1 MSKKENT
8 RTKFIDKDGVTRNF
22 ERWTYKRTSTAK
34 DKTIQL
40 YQQLGQWAIKDL
52 LKSGVIVVSFG
63 TVDSNMNYTEQE
75 SMSFSDFVQIVEDG
89 RI

>member
-1 MSKKENT
+1 MREHT
-8 RTKFIDKDGVTRNF
+8 RTRFLDKDGKMINF
-22 ERWTYKRTSTAK
+22 ERWTYKRISTAK

-63 TVDSNMNYTEQE
+63 TVDSNMDYTEQE
-75 SMSFSDFVQIVEDG
+75 QMSFSDFVQIVEAG

>member
-1 MSKKENT
+1 MSRQEHT
-8 RTKFIDKDGVTRNF
+8 RTKFIDADGVTRDF
-22 ERWTYKRTSTAK
+22 ERWTCKRISTAK
-34 DKTIQL
+34 EKTIQL

-63 TVDSNMNYTEQE
+63 TVDSNLDYTEQE
-75 SMSFSDFVQIVEDG
+75 LMSFSDFVQIVEAG

>member
-1 MSKKENT
+1 MSKQENT
-8 RTKFIDKDGVTRNF
+8 RTKFIDADGVTRNF
-22 ERWTYKRTSTAK
+22 ERWTYKRISTSK

-63 TVDSNMNYTEQE
+63 TVNSNMDYTEQE
-75 SMSFSDFVQIVEDG
+75 RMSFNDFVQIVEAG

>member
-1 MSKKENT
+1 MRKQENT
-8 RTKFIDKDGVTRNF
+8 RTKFIDKDGVTRDF
-22 ERWTYKRTSTAK
+22 ERWTYKCIGTAK

-40 YQQLGQWAIKDL
+40 YQQLGQGAIKDL

-63 TVDSNMNYTEQE
+63 TVDSNLNYTEQE
-75 SMSFSDFVQIVEDG
+75 RMNISDFVRIVEAG

>member
-1 MSKKENT
+1 MSKQENT
-8 RTKFIDKDGVTRNF
+8 RTKFLDKDGLTRDF

-34 DKTIQL
+34 AKTIQL

-52 LKSGVIVVSFG
+52 LKSGVVAVSFG
-63 TVDSNMNYTEQE
+63 TVDSNLDYAEQE
-75 SMSFSDFVQIVEDG
+75 RMSISDFVQIVEAG

>member
-1 MSKKENT
+1 MKKQEHT
-8 RTKFIDKDGVTRNF
+8 RTKFVDKDGITRDF

-34 DKTIQL
+34 QKTIQL
-40 YQQLGQWAIKDL
+40 YQQLGQWAINDL

-63 TVDSNMNYTEQE
+63 TVDSNLDYTEQE
-75 SMSFSDFVQIVEDG
+75 RMSFSDFVQIVEAG